1 MTDSKLKDT
10 NNIRISQSTQNPDN
24 SVIWT
29 PFNYRSAQ
37 AAIKA
42 AIAENRAGVEDAA
55 AKRKVGGFVIGKDG
69 NDGFWFVKGMT
80 DAQKASVT
88 AAAADD
94 VALGAEGRKARE
106 AALKAERDAGKET
119 EAKAPKAAKEQKSP
133 EQVEADKAARAEAG
147 RARAAERDA
156 SRVAIDAGS
165 VNVGDTV
172 EKDGVQHEVLHIGSN
187 FDLNGR
193 ALAYAYF
200 GDLGAEMAAKAAA
213 KDAEA
218 EADAPSM

>member
-37 AAIKA
+37 TAIKA

-55 AKRKVGGFVIGKDG
+55 AKKKVGGFVIGKDG
-69 NDGFWFVKGMT
+69 KDSFWFVKGMT
-80 DAQKASVT
+80 DAQKAAVT

-106 AALKAERDAGKET
+106 DALKAEREAGKET
-119 EAKAPKAAKEQKSP
+119 EAKAPKAAKAPKEQKSP

-147 RARAAERDA
+147 RARAAERDKF
-156 SRVAIDAGS
+156 RVAVDAGS

-172 EKDGVQHEVLHIGSN
+172 EKDGEQHEVLHMGSN
-187 FDLNGR
+187 FDLNGQP
-193 ALAYAYF
+193 LAYAYF
-200 GDLGAEMAAKAAA
+200 GELGAEMAAKAA
-213 KDAEA
+213 EA